1 MPTTGSLPRDI
12 PVLFATRILR
22 LFAYGFLS
30 VVLVLY
36 LAASGLGENQI
47 GLLLTLTLV
56 GDAAISLWIT
66 TSADRV
72 GRRRMLILGAALM
85 MFAGVLF
92 AATRSFLPL
101 LIAATLGVISPSGN
115 EVGPFLAIEQAALAD
130 GVAAEKRPA
139 VFAWY
144 NLAGSFAT
152 ALGALA
158 GGGLAQALQ
167 AGGASPLSSY
177 RAVVLGYALIGL
189 ALSAIFLRLSPAIE
203 PPPKR
208 VTERPAFFRAD
219 LGLGESR
226 GIVLRL
232 AGLFTIDSFA
242 GGFIVQAFVAYWFHT
257 RFGVAPAALGS
268 IFFGAN
274 ILAGISALTATR
286 LARRIGLLNTM
297 VLTHIPS
304 NVLLFLVPL
313 MPSLPLAVAVL
324 LARFGISQMDVPA
337 RQAYTM
343 ALVAPGERSA
353 AAGVTGIARTVGAS
367 LSPLVAS
374 PLYASAVLSSFPFFI
389 CGGLKIV
396 YDLLIWRSF
405 RKVPLPEE
413 SPTSVPR
420 AAGR

>member
-1 MPTTGSLPRDI
+1 MPTTGSLPRDV

-72 GRRRMLILGAALM
+72 GRRRMLVVGATLM

-130 GVAAEKRPA
+130 GVAAERRPA

-219 LGLGESR
+219 LGLGASR
-226 GIVLRL
+226 GTVLRL
-232 AGLFTIDSFA
+232 AGLCTIDSFA

-324 LARFGISQMDVPA
+324 LARFSISQMDVPA

-374 PLYASAVLSSFPFFI
+374 PLYASAALSSFPFFI
-389 CGGLKIV
+389 CGGLKIL
-396 YDLLIWRSF
+396 YDLLIWWAF
-405 RKVPLPEE
+405 RRVPLPEE
-413 SPTSVPR
+413 SLTSVPR
-420 AAGR
+420 AAER